1 LERKIYWYIS
11 KSGSELSLL
20 FSPRM
25 TGNKW
30 VIKEGLFDE
39 PILKIKEFE
48 ISIENK
54 DIIVEKTWELIADVL
69 GDLSE
74 EESQIL
80 DYLIHNKI
88 KVIVYLTRAGFNQN
102 QLFQL
107 ARIIEDHD
115 FQDFIIPRT
124 KIT

>member
-1 LERKIYWYIS
+1 MERKIYWYIS